1 MKIWILASE
10 TPLYNPGG
18 IARYVDN
25 FARYLARAGHEVSV
39 FGREEEARSL
49 EIEPGYHYHAIVPL
63 WNRVGEEGPSPR
75 PDEHPSWPYNILDYW
90 GAFSYQMAYSVC
102 ERIRQEGRPD
112 VIEAQEY
119 NALPYYLLQRKLT
132 GDRELAGVPV
142 VVNAHSPD
150 FICRKFN
157 EEARYQ
163 LPHYWTGRLEMA
175 CLHAADALIC
185 PSAYLARALEAQ
197 FGGSIRVEAL
207 PLPWTDP
214 EPHLSGGLV
223 EEGKLLYTGRLE
235 LRKGVLRF
243 LEACEESW
251 ADGLSF
257 TVHMIGS
264 DTRYAPRDC
273 TVGDWIRSRYAE
285 RLGQGRLVLRE
296 ALPHEELLR
305 EMRTAVATVVPSL
318 WENWPNT
325 CIEAMSLGKVV
336 LGSVHGGQAEMI
348 GADEQCG
355 FLFSWD
361 EPATF
366 PAALEKVLALSSTD
380 REKMGTAARERI
392 ASLCHPDNVVPRRL
406 RHFEETIAG
415 HSLPERFP
423 FVNRRLRD
431 RFSPAPECGKDEDP
445 DLVSVVIPHY
455 NLGKFLPEAVES
467 ALSARGPRRE
477 LIILDDGSTEPES
490 LRILAEVER
499 EHGEA
504 VRVFR
509 QRNQGLAAARN
520 RAAAEARGRFLL
532 LLDADD
538 RIEPSFMERALDVL
552 GRYANVHVVYSWE
565 RYFEASQDIYPCWNF
580 ELPYLL
586 GHNMTCPVSLL
597 YRRTYLRLG
606 GSLRKMAYNF
616 EDYELWVRF
625 VEAGC
630 GGVSL
635 PEPLT
640 SYRIRSDSMWQ
651 GSSREQH
658 LYLQDLIA
666 GEHPDLF
673 REYGPELFGLQNA
686 NGSAQK
692 WIKPSAWSPFDEYEQ
707 WSRGHIRTLE
717 EEAKKWWLRSVE
729 TEKKLSSAEK
739 EKYRLWQ
746 ERCELERQLLAE
758 RQSGNL
764 S

>member
-1 MKIWILASE
+1 
-10 TPLYNPGG
+10 YNPGG

-25 FARYLARAGHEVSV
+25 FARYLARDGHKVTV

-49 EIEPGYHYHAIVPL
+49 EIEPGYRYRSVVPL
-63 WNRVGEEGPSPR
+63 WNRVGEEAPSPR
-75 PDEHPSWPYNILDYW
+75 PDDHPSWPYNVLDYW
-90 GAFSYQMAYSVC
+90 GAFSFQMADAVMDL
-102 ERIRQEGRPD
+102 IREEGPPD
-112 VIEAQEY
+112 AIEAQEY

-132 GDRELAGVPV
+132 GAPELAGVPV

-157 EEARYQ
+157 EEVRYQ

-175 CLHAADALIC
+175 CLHAADAVIC
-185 PSAYLARALEAQ
+185 PSHYLSRQLEEE
-197 FGGSIRVEAL
+197 FGGSISVQAL
-207 PLPWTDP
+207 HLPWTDP
-214 EPHLSGGLV
+214 EPYRGGGTV

-243 LEACEESW
+243 LEACEKRW

-257 TVHMIGS
+257 SVRMIGS
-264 DTRYAPRDC
+264 DTLYAPRNC
-273 TVGDWIRSRYAE
+273 TVGDWIRKKYAQRIAE
-285 RLGQGRLVLRE
+285 GRLTLNE
-296 ALPHEELLR
+296 ALPHGELLQ
-305 EMRTAVATVVPSL
+305 EMRTAAATVVPSL

-348 GADEQCG
+348 GDDERCG
-355 FLFSWD
+355 CLFSWE
-361 EPATF
+361 EPASF
-366 PAALEKVLALSSTD
+366 DRALDKVLALSSEE
-380 REKMGTAARERI
+380 RKAMGEAAKKRI
-392 ASLCHPDNVVPRRL
+392 AALCHPETVVPQRI
-406 RHFEETIAG
+406 RHFRETIAA
-415 HSLPERFP
+415 HRPRKTFP
-423 FVNRRLRD
+423 FVNRRLRED
-431 RFSPAPECGKDEDP
+431 YMPAPDIGKNEDGG
-445 DLVSVVIPHY
+445 LVSVVIPHY
-455 NLGKFLPEAVES
+455 NLGFFLGDAVRS
-467 ALSARGPRRE
+467 ALAAEGPRRE
-477 LIILDDGSTEPES
+477 LVIVDDGSTEAES
-490 LRILAEVER
+490 RAALAAVER
-499 EHGEA
+499 EHGDHA
-504 VRVFR
+504 RVFR
-509 QRNQGLAAARN
+509 QRNSGLAAARN
-520 RAAAEARGRFLL
+520 RGVGEARGRYVL

-538 RIEPSFMERALDVL
+538 RIEPEFIERALSVL
-552 GRYANVHVVYSWE
+552 KKFENVHVVYSWE
-565 RYFEASQDIYPCWNF
+565 RYFEASEDIYPCWNF

-597 YRRTYLRLG
+597 YRQTYLRLG
-606 GSLRKMAYNF
+606 GSRELMAYNF

-625 VEAGC
+625 VENGC

-640 SYRIRSDSMWQ
+640 LYRIRNDSMWQ

-666 GEHPDLF
+666 RQHPDLF

-729 TEKKLSSAEK
+729 AEKKLSEAEN
-739 EKYRLWQ
+739 EKYRIWC
-746 ERCELERQLLAE
+746 ERCDLERRLLAE
-758 RQSGNL
+758 RQSGERA
-764 S
+764 